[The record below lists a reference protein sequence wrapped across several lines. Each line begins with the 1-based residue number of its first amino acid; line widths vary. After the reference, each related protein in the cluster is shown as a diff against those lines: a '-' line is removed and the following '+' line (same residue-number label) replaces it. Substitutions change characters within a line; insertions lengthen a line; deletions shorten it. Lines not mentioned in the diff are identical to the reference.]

1 MKYGERQEPLIKKSG
16 VYFAKAQIVHEVNG
30 AVEAVIRAEDSQKPC
45 VRAEDSQNSY
55 IRIEGLQN
63 SQNSCGSF
71 KRDGAIVRSVVE
83 DPFDDDRI
91 LVESGAE
98 PIPTPYEPSELEK
111 MKHELTHT
119 SHSNHG
125 AHRASRAKHW
135 QNRTNESTVSLKT
148 ANFPLFSVITL
159 FRQTLQPPTD

>member
-16 VYFAKAQIVHEVNG
+16 VYFAKAQIIHEVNS
-30 AVEAVIRAEDSQKPC
+30 AVEAVIRAEDSQMSC
-45 VRAEDSQNSY
+45 VRAGDSQNSN

-83 DPFDDDRI
+83 DPVDDDRI

-98 PIPTPYEPSELEK
+98 PIPTP
-111 MKHELTHT
+111 
-119 SHSNHG
+119 HG
-125 AHRASRAKHW
+125 R
-135 QNRTNESTVSLKT
+135 QSLRKW
-148 ANFPLFSVITL
+148 SMS
-159 FRQTLQPPTD
+159 